1 MGFFKKKPDFF
12 LFLLE
17 QAQKAQ
23 EGLEALREFAEH
35 PCEGCADRVKQLE
48 KEGDEIRR
56 ILIEELNHTFAT
68 PIDRE
73 DIFQLSRAL
82 DDVLDYANS
91 TVIELDIY
99 HVQADE
105 HIKRMI
111 SIMIKAAEELVR
123 SIKHLKNYPKIAN
136 DHAVKAKK
144 NENYMEKAYRQALS
158 DLFKGEDP
166 VYMLKMREIFRHL
179 SNCADRGDEAAN
191 IILSIV
197 MKAT

>member
-12 LFLLE
+12 NFLLE

-23 EGLEALREFAEH
+23 EGLEALKEFAEH
-35 PCEGCADRVKQLE
+35 PCEGCADRVRQLE

-99 HVQADE
+99 HVQADD
-105 HIKRMI
+105 HVKRMI

-123 SIKHLKNYPKIAN
+123 SIKHLENYPKIAN

-197 MKAT
+197 MKTT